1 MKYDGEIAKA
11 GFMALFEAAVVSA
24 QTDDDEIFEKELREA
39 RRWGFCTYAI
49 DSVIGFPHWY
59 SGSSLPAREIVSSH
73 IGDWDNS
80 QFESM
85 FDNENWGA

>member
-11 GFMALFEAAVVSA
+11 GFMALFEAAVLSA

-39 RRWGFCTYAI
+39 RRWGFCSYAI
-49 DSVIGFPHWY
+49 DSVIGSPRW
-59 SGSSLPAREIVSSH
+59 VSKS
-73 IGDWDNS
+73 DLSDLENWDNS

>member
-24 QTDDDEIFEKELREA
+24 QTDDDEVFEKELLEA

-49 DSVIGFPHWY
+49 DSVIGSPRY
-59 SGSSLPAREIVSSH
+59 VSESDLSD

>member
-11 GFMALFEAAVVSA
+11 GFMALFEAAILSA
-24 QTDDDEIFEKELREA
+24 QTDSDEIFEKELLEA

-49 DSVIGFPHWY
+49 DFVIGSPHC
-59 SGSSLPAREIVSSH
+59 VSESDLSEV
-73 IGDWDNS
+73 GDWELS